1 MGFLDLENLLSL
13 RWLDDWRLRES
24 LAARVAADSSLINRL
39 VSDEFKISLLSKAS
53 KAILVF
59 KFAVLGMQL

>member
-13 RWLDDWRLRES
+13 RWLEDWRLRES

-39 VSDEFKISLLSKAS
+39 VSDELKISLSSSKAM
-53 KAILVF
+53 LVF

>member
-13 RWLDDWRLRES
+13 RWLEDWRLRES

-39 VSDEFKISLLSKAS
+39 VSDLLKIYLLSN
-53 KAILVF
+53 AILIS
-59 KFAVLGMQL
+59 KFAG